1 MLGAYVGAIEN
12 VETPELRL
20 PIGQIA
26 ANEAQHQARSRAL
39 GGGSAIGKAF
49 APALPMRPC
58 RTRWTSS
65 RADDGEAAVHG
76 ERGGGGARD
85 QPRHAAPLGPR
96 GPHPVDARS
105 RATGGSSPAA
115 EIDRLRGD
123 GQGTHI
129 SARNRFRATVTDVQV
144 EGLMA
149 QVELVVADP
158 VRLVAIVTRDAVEEL
173 GLKEGMAATAIVKST
188 NVIIQS

>member
-1 MLGAYVGAIEN
+1 MPKQEYTASE
-12 VETPELRL
+12 
-20 PIGQIA
+20 A
-26 ANEAQHQARSRAL
+26 AAAL
-39 GGGSAIGKAF
+39 GISVDTLRRWDRSGRITVRRDRSNRRVVSAKE
-49 APALPMRPC
+49 L
-58 RTRWTSS
+58 
-65 RADDGEAAVHG
+65 
-76 ERGGGGARD
+76 
-85 QPRHAAPLGPR
+85 
-96 GPHPVDARS
+96 
-105 RATGGSSPAA
+105 
-115 EIDRLRGD
+115 DRLRGD

-144 EGLMA
+144 DGLMA